1 MSSVTQKRK
10 QGPPG
15 ASTGRAFK
23 KSKGG
28 SGGKWKTP
36 HHKVKKAEKVELGT
50 ALDVGDQGIWVTFAR
65 GMRAKAVREFTQLC
79 NEYGKTMYGV
89 EIPDGYESASEVEEG
104 QDVEAA
110 IEAELNSMRA
120 AQKSKTRQMF
130 TPISTGVECLFFM
143 KTTSPVDA
151 AALVRRMCQD
161 ARDCLDPRQR
171 KCKYINR
178 LTPVSDTDKATENGI
193 TKVAR
198 TVLSPWFDLSDGR
211 TEESTHGAEA
221 QPSTSRPASTYAI
234 RYNIRSHT
242 VFKSDEVIRKVAS
255 LIDEKKHKVNL
266 GKPDK
271 VILIEIFQLF
281 CGVSVV
287 DGEEWEALKRYNMN
301 ALYSLGVTGD
311 EGVGGLKSTDSR
323 TECLTSE

>member
-23 KSKGG
+23 KS
-28 SGGKWKTP
+28 
-36 HHKVKKAEKVELGT
+36 KVKKAEKVELGT

-79 NEYGKTMYGV
+79 NEVIIRKFLGTASGPAYETGVVRACIGLTRNFFCTKKYGKTMYGV

-221 QPSTSRPASTYAI
+221 QPSTSRPAST
-234 RYNIRSHT
+234 
-242 VFKSDEVIRKVAS
+242 VRKMGAF
-255 LIDEKKHKVNL
+255 L
-266 GKPDK
+266 
-271 VILIEIFQLF
+271 
-281 CGVSVV
+281 
-287 DGEEWEALKRYNMN
+287 
-301 ALYSLGVTGD
+301 LGV
-311 EGVGGLKSTDSR
+311 VQANPRMAS
-323 TECLTSE
+323 

>member
-1 MSSVTQKRK
+1 MSQ
-10 QGPPG
+10 Q
-15 ASTGRAFK
+15 
-23 KSKGG
+23 
-28 SGGKWKTP
+28 
-36 HHKVKKAEKVELGT
+36 
-50 ALDVGDQGIWVTFAR
+50 
-65 GMRAKAVREFTQLC
+65 
-79 NEYGKTMYGV
+79 
-89 EIPDGYESASEVEEG
+89 
-104 QDVEAA
+104 
-110 IEAELNSMRA
+110 
-120 AQKSKTRQMF
+120 
-130 TPISTGVECLFFM
+130 
-143 KTTSPVDA
+143 
-151 AALVRRMCQD
+151 
-161 ARDCLDPRQR
+161 
-171 KCKYINR
+171 
-178 LTPVSDTDKATENGI
+178 
-193 TKVAR
+193 
-198 TVLSPWFDLSDGR
+198 
-211 TEESTHGAEA
+211 
-221 QPSTSRPASTYAI
+221 YAI